1 MYTGVVVK
9 VRGYAFVLAVV
20 LTATPVLG
28 MVCQMDCD
36 QPPAA
41 SACHK
46 SAASPEGPTL
56 RGARHACD
64 HDHTS
69 GKPALLTSSNVR
81 DSAVTF
87 VALRVA
93 IPGHTSSPDAR
104 LAATSIHGP
113 PGLSGRSTPSRIP
126 VLRI

>member
-1 MYTGVVVK
+1 MK
-9 VRGYAFVLAVV
+9 DRRYAFVLAVV

-28 MVCQMDCD
+28 MFCQMDCE

-69 GKPALLTSSNVR
+69 GQAALLTSSDVR
-81 DSAVTF
+81 DSGVTF
-87 VALRVA
+87 VALTVA
-93 IPGHTSSPDAR
+93 ISGHTSSLEAR

-113 PGLSGRSTPSRIP
+113 PGLSGRSTASRIT